1 MYFIIQSTLICQ
13 EGEALIRK
21 RELPRFRVSAGFS
34 KNSAIGETLIEGSGG
49 TFAARPVMA

>member
-1 MYFIIQSTLICQ
+1 MQPGHICFY
-13 EGEALIRK
+13 
-21 RELPRFRVSAGFS
+21 RFFS